1 MSSHSDSQSSSDVSQ
16 PPQKEAS
23 RDREVRYKTMHD
35 IVASQVV
42 IVTWA
47 AADGVAFMAGFGKVE
62 MVR

>member
-1 MSSHSDSQSSSDVSQ
+1 M
-16 PPQKEAS
+16 PANPQKKRLQETEKS
-23 RDREVRYKTMHD
+23 DIKTMHD

>member
-1 MSSHSDSQSSSDVSQ
+1 MSSHSDSQSASDASQ
-16 PPQKEAS
+16 PPKKEAS
-23 RDREVRYKTMHD
+23 RDRESDIKTMHD